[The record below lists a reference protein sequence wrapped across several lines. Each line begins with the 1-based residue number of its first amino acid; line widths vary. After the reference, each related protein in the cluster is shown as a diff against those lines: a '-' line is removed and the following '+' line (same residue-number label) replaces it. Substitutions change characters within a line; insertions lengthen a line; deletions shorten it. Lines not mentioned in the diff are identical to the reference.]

1 MNIFPIIAGKNYPKI
16 LRPVIFRNKKLK
28 ELEEWA
34 DFHSV
39 YHLAKETR
47 KLREACRQLDI
58 YSKRKM
64 LNERVHEARKLIKII
79 EERGA
84 GCLG

>member
-1 MNIFPIIAGKNYPKI
+1 LPKKII
-16 LRPVIFRNKKLK
+16 RPVIFRNKKLK

-64 LNERVHEARKLIKII
+64 LNERVHEARKLIKRI